1 MSRKQKTPGTDHP
14 ITIEKNPARV
24 TVRAGGKVVADTTAA
39 LVLQESNYPAVQY
52 IPLADVDQSLLTATD
67 TSTYCPFKGD
77 ASYYSLSTPDGEL
90 TDVIWTYHAPYDA
103 VAPIADHVAFY
114 ASKVEITT
122 AS

>member
-1 MSRKQKTPGTDHP
+1 MSREKLTPGPDHP

-52 IPLADVDQSLLTATD
+52 IPLADVDQSLLTETD

-77 ASYYSLSTPDGEL
+77 ASYYTVTTSDGEL
-90 TDVIWTYHAPYDA
+90 TDVTWTYHEPHEA
-103 VAPIADHVAFY
+103 VASIVDHLAFY
-114 ASKVEITT
+114 ANKVEITT